1 MKYPDIPIK
10 QPTKDMIIIT
20 PPIQRLI
27 NHKLRKLKRVRTL
40 FIKNVIVNHQETA
53 PMIIE
58 SIAEELDSGNRSR
71 FGEQRN

>member
-1 MKYPDIPIK
+1 
-10 QPTKDMIIIT
+10 MIIIT

-53 PMIIE
+53 PMI
-58 SIAEELDSGNRSR
+58 AENIVVQSR
-71 FGEQRN
+71 FGNKEIKSGEQSYKQKQYQRI